1 MRYFPLLA
9 LLLSSVYSQ
18 AQYISGVTYP
28 DTTVAVVNDVN
39 EPSVMIANSIQASD
53 IKDHLSVLAS
63 DEYEGRETGHTGN
76 NRAAKYIA
84 GAFKKMGLPAI
95 SENNDYYQKVA
106 FHKTSWENNE
116 ININGNKYEHLKDYL
131 TFASMNM
138 DMGQVNPKDIIFL
151 GYGIDDP
158 AYSDYK
164 GNNLNGKV
172 ILINEGEPVNK
183 DGISYITKSTE
194 LSEWNENIY
203 KKLEV
208 AKNNGVKYVFV
219 ISNDIKKF
227 LAENRRHLLN
237 PSLQLGD
244 GKYEVPYASHAFI
257 SPGMATDLIGK
268 RSRKIKRWRKKNLKK
283 GKAKDIRLK
292 SKVQMTMDKQSD
304 VIQGQNVMGYIEGT
318 DKKDE
323 LIVVSAHYDHLG
335 IRGKDIYNG
344 ADDNASGTST
354 VLELA
359 EAFKLAK
366 DMGVGPRRSIL
377 CLLVTGEE
385 KGLLGSQYYAE
396 DPVFPLDK
404 TVANVNIDMVGRTDK
419 KYTNNPDYIYVIGS
433 DRLSSDLH
441 KINEDMNQKYA
452 QMTLDY
458 KYNDEKDRNRYYYRS
473 DHYNFAKNGIPAIF
487 FFNGVHDD
495 YHRTSDTVDKIQFDL
510 MEKRGRLFFHTA
522 WELANRENRIVV
534 DGIVKP

>member
-1 MRYFPLLA
+1 MRKLTLFILVLSA
-9 LLLSSVYSQ
+9 LSMQ
-18 AQYISGVTYP
+18 AQYISGVTTP
-28 DTTVAVVNDVN
+28 DTSVEIINDVN
-39 EPSVMIANSIQASD
+39 LPPVMIANSIQAED
-53 IKDHLSVLAS
+53 IKEHLTVLAS
-63 DEYEGRETGHTGN
+63 DAYEGRETGQPGN
-76 NRAAKYIA
+76 NKAAKYIA
-84 GAFKKMGLPAI
+84 GQFQTMGLPALGKDN
-95 SENNDYYQKVA
+95 SYFQQVA
-106 FHKTSWENNE
+106 FHKTSWKNNQ
-116 ININGNKYEHLKDYL
+116 ITINGNKYEHLKDYL

-138 DMGQVNPKDIIFL
+138 DMGKVNPKNVVFL

-164 GNNLNGKV
+164 GNNLRGKI

-194 LSEWNENIY
+194 LSDWNNNIY

-227 LAENRRHLLN
+227 LAENRRNLLN
-237 PSLQLGD
+237 PTLQLGD
-244 GKYEVPYASHAFI
+244 GKYEVPYASHAYI
-257 SPGMATDLIGK
+257 SPGMARDLIGK
-268 RSRKIKRWRKKNLKK
+268 RSRKVKRWRKKNLKK
-283 GKAKDIRLK
+283 GKAKDIKLK
-292 SKVQMTMDKQSD
+292 SAVLMTMDKQSD
-304 VIQGQNVMGYIEGT
+304 VIEGQNVMGYIEGT

-366 DMGVGPRRSIL
+366 DMGVGPRRSVL

-396 DPVFPLDK
+396 DPVFPLEK

-419 KYTNNPDYIYVIGS
+419 KYANNSDYIYVIGS
-433 DRLSSDLH
+433 DRLSTDLH
-441 KINEDMNQKYA
+441 KINEEMNQKYA
-452 QMTLDY
+452 QLTLDY

-495 YHRTSDTVDKIQFDL
+495 YHRTSDTIEKIQFDV